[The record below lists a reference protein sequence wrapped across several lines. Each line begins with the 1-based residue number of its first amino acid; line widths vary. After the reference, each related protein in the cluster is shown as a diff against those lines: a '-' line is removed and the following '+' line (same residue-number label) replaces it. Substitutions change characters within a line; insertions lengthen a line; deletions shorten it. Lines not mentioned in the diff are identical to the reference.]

1 MEVWT
6 NLISSLGFPL
16 AACIALGFFV
26 YKMWQKQSE
35 ATDKMTKQFTE
46 TVERLTASHH
56 EEMSGIQQAL
66 TENTIVMNK
75 LINRLDGIKED
86 VN

>member
-1 MEVWT
+1 
-6 NLISSLGFPL
+6 
-16 AACIALGFFV
+16 
-26 YKMWQKQSE
+26 MWQKQSE
-35 ATDKMTKQFTE
+35 ETDKMTKQFTE
-46 TVERLTASHH
+46 TVEHLTASHH
-56 EEMSGIQQAL
+56 EEMSGIQKAL

>member
-35 ATDKMTKQFTE
+35 ETDKMTKQFTE
-46 TVERLTASHH
+46 TVERLTASQH